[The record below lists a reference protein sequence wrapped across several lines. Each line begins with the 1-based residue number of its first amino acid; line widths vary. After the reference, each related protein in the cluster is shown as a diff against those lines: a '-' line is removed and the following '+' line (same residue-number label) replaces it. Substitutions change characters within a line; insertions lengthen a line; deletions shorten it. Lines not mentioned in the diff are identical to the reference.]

1 MEHMIWYHFTKY
13 LKIRNN
19 EWTNSDYNN
28 PAALLD
34 SR

>member
-1 MEHMIWYHFTKY
+1 MELQQNNFTKY

-28 PAALLD
+28 HAALLD